1 MLRGTVA
8 ELERKLKQAA
18 SDTEKIT
25 WNSQLRD
32 TKRDAE
38 LCEVHATA
46 HQVFT
51 DAQARAWK

>member
-8 ELERKLKQAA
+8 ELARKLKEAA

-32 TKRDAE
+32 TERNAE
-38 LCEVHATA
+38 LHEVHATA
-46 HQVFT
+46 HQVLT